1 MKSFFLACYLLLITG
16 YTIAQTHEQGP
27 IKWMTIQEAF
37 KLQQSKPKKIFID
50 MYTHWCGWCK
60 KMDAS
65 TFQDSAFASYMM
77 AHFYPVKM
85 DAETRDTILYQGKP
99 YAYKPD
105 YKVNELAAMLLSG
118 QMSYPT
124 SVFLD
129 ENENV
134 ISPVPGFMTAE
145 QMLPILRFFG
155 EDIFKTKTW
164 EDYVKDLQQAK

>member
-1 MKSFFLACYLLLITG
+1 
-16 YTIAQTHEQGP
+16 
-27 IKWMTIQEAF
+27 
-37 KLQQSKPKKIFID
+37 

-85 DAETRDTILYQGKP
+85 DAETRDTIIYQGKP